1 VVLLTG
7 CTRGIG
13 AGILKQLLSH
23 EHVHVVGVSRSATCE
38 PPTPGAAARFT
49 YVAADLAQGAT
60 AARAAVDAA
69 VKTHN
74 GQLDAVIHNAGVLE
88 PLSRVATV
96 DAVQWERAM
105 TINTMS
111 VLHLLQATL
120 PALRTSR
127 GTFVYNSSGA
137 AAHGYAG
144 WGAYCTSKAAANMII
159 ECAAAEEDAVTLL
172 SVRPGVVRT
181 DMQTVIRET
190 AAGAM
195 KPEEYAKFTAFH
207 ENDQL
212 LSPEVPAAVFANV
225 ALAPSDAIHGLSG
238 KFISFNAAELSAYQ

>member
-1 VVLLTG
+1 
-7 CTRGIG
+7 
-13 AGILKQLLSH
+13 
-23 EHVHVVGVSRSATCE
+23 
-38 PPTPGAAARFT
+38 
-49 YVAADLAQGAT
+49 
-60 AARAAVDAA
+60 
-69 VKTHN
+69 
-74 GQLDAVIHNAGVLE
+74 
-88 PLSRVATV
+88 
-96 DAVQWERAM
+96 
-105 TINTMS
+105 
-111 VLHLLQATL
+111 
-120 PALRTSR
+120 
-127 GTFVYNSSGA
+127 
-137 AAHGYAG
+137 
-144 WGAYCTSKAAANMII
+144 NMII

-238 KFISFNAAELSAYQ
+238 KFISFNAAELSAYQCESVQNQKRLT